1 METATHPFTQSLF
14 WDINLAELDLEKHE
28 VFILKRVF
36 ERGDIDQIRFIFKYY
51 GLDRISAFVESKPR
65 MDKRGFSFAENLVL
79 GMKENNRTDFCY

>member
-51 GLDRISAFVESKPR
+51 G
-65 MDKRGFSFAENLVL
+65 
-79 GMKENNRTDFCY
+79 

>member
-1 METATHPFTQSLF
+1 MEKINHPFTQSLF

-36 ERGDIDQIRFIFKYY
+36 ERGDIDQIRFIFRFY
-51 GLDRISAFVESKPR
+51 GLNRISAFVESKPR

-79 GMKENNRTDFCY
+79 AIR